1 MGKLKKGYVQI
12 YTGNG
17 KGKTTAAVGLAVR
30 AAGNGYNVFMV
41 QFLKGSKTGEIESA
55 KKMAP
60 FFNIFRFEKKRGF
73 FWTLNADE
81 KVELKEDVQKAY
93 EFCRKTLKE
102 EKCDIL
108 IMDEV
113 MGALSNNLISE
124 QQLIELIDNKPDNI
138 ELVLTG
144 RNAPKSIINKANLVT
159 EMKDIKHYFN
169 EGVPSREGIEF

>member
-30 AAGNGYNVFMV
+30 AAGNGYNVYMV

-55 KKMAP
+55 KKLAP

-73 FWTLNADE
+73 FWTLNAEE
-81 KVELKEDVQKAY
+81 KIELKEEVQKGY
-93 EFCRKTLKE
+93 KFCMEVLKE
-102 EKCDIL
+102 KKCDIL

-113 MGALSNNLISE
+113 MGALNNQLISE
-124 QQLIELIDNKPDNI
+124 EQLLELIDNKPDNI

-144 RNAPKSIINKANLVT
+144 RNVPKDIMNKANLVT
-159 EMKDIKHYFN
+159 EMKDIKHYFD

>member
-1 MGKLKKGYVQI
+1 MGKLKNGYVQV
-12 YTGNG
+12 YTGDG

-41 QFLKGSKTGEIESA
+41 QFLKGGKTGEIESA
-55 KKMAP
+55 KKMSP

-73 FWTLNADE
+73 FWTLSDE
-81 KVELKEDVQKAY
+81 EKIELKAEVQNAY
-93 EFCRKTLKE
+93 AFCKEALIE

-108 IMDEV
+108 IMDEI
-113 MGALSNNLISE
+113 MGALSNKLISE
-124 QQLIELIDNKPDNI
+124 EQVLELIENKPDNI
-138 ELVLTG
+138 ELILTG
-144 RNAPKSIINKANLVT
+144 RNVPKAIIDKANLVT